1 MMQSLRSRLSSQ
13 KGQSLIELS
22 LIAPLM
28 IFLAYGAIE
37 VGQVIS
43 THLTMTHTSREGA
56 NLVSRGTKADDAL
69 IAIIASASDTFKNS
83 NKANWKIIYSKVVQD
98 TSPGVPPCPN
108 PPTTP
113 CTYKIESQ
121 LTEGLL
127 VKSSKLS
134 ATGAVNEIVTIPGIN
149 GVIASQTFHVIEVFY
164 NYAPY
169 IVTYVGRGINTDFY
183 DRTIFTNVSGSV

>member
-1 MMQSLRSRLSSQ
+1 MARSLKSALRSQ

-56 NLVSRGTKADDAL
+56 NLVSRGTTVNDAL
-69 IAIIASASDTFKNS
+69 DAIEAASSNTFKS
-83 NKANWKIIYSKVVQD
+83 TNKANWKIIYSKVTQD
-98 TSPGVPPCPN
+98 VSVPCPN

-113 CTYKIESQ
+113 CTYRIESQ
-121 LTEGLL
+121 TPRGLL
-127 VKSSKLS
+127 VKNSKLS

-149 GVIASQTFHVIEVFY
+149 GVIAGQTFHVIEVYY
-164 NYAPY
+164 NYLPY
-169 IVTYVGRGINTDFY
+169 IVTYVGKGINTDFY

>member
-1 MMQSLRSRLSSQ
+1 MMQSLRARLRSQ

-56 NLVSRGTKADDAL
+56 NLVSRGTTASNAL
-69 IAIIASASDTFKNS
+69 DAIIASAADTFKTS
-83 NKANWKIIYSKVVQD
+83 NQANWKIIYSKVTQD
-98 TSPGVPPCPN
+98 ITVPCPN

-113 CTYKIESQ
+113 CTYRIESQ
-121 LTEGLL
+121 LTRGLL
-127 VKSSKLS
+127 VKNSKLS
-134 ATGAVNEIVTIPGIN
+134 STGAVNEIVTIPGI
-149 GVIASQTFHVIEVFY
+149 GSVIAGQTFQVIEVYF
-164 NYAPY
+164 NYLPY
-169 IVTYVGRGINTDFY
+169 IVTYVGKGINTDFY

>member
-1 MMQSLRSRLSSQ
+1 MMQSLRARLRSQ

-56 NLVSRGTKADDAL
+56 NLVSRGTTASNAL
-69 IAIIASASDTFKNS
+69 DAIIASASDTFKTS
-83 NKANWKIIYSKVVQD
+83 NQANWKIIYSKVTQD
-98 TSPGVPPCPN
+98 ITVPCPN

-113 CTYKIESQ
+113 CTYRIESQ
-121 LTEGLL
+121 LTRGLL
-127 VKSSKLS
+127 VKNSKLS
-134 ATGAVNEIVTIPGIN
+134 STGAVNEIVTIPGI
-149 GVIASQTFHVIEVFY
+149 GSVIAGQTFQVIEVYF
-164 NYAPY
+164 NYLPY
-169 IVTYVGRGINTDFY
+169 IVTYVGKGINTDFY